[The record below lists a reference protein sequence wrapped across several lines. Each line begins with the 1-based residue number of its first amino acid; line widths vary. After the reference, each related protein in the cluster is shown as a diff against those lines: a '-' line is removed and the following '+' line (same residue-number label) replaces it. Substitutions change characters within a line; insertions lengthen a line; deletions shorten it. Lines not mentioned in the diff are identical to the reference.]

1 MSDEEQEKGVFSNVR
16 ELIAGVDRERVWIM
30 TIGLMGIIL
39 FIVFATTMLTFRVLL
54 PAGLVGREAL
64 RPIFQISI
72 WLSGICSVISIIAGV
87 KVLSFIRT
95 WHKSYS
101 NLKVAEKELEKKY
114 FGTNPLA

>member
-1 MSDEEQEKGVFSNVR
+1 MEEEGMISNLR
-16 ELIAGVDRERVWIM
+16 ELMAGVDRERVWII

-54 PAGLVGREAL
+54 PEGLVGRESL
-64 RPIFQISI
+64 RSIFQTSI

-87 KVLSFIRT
+87 KVLFFIRT

-101 NLKVAEKELEKKY
+101 NLKAAEEVLEKKY
-114 FGTNPLA
+114 FGAIRKP